1 MRENKQNNPQPTNP
15 LLLKMQ
21 NITDFLNL
29 PFIEVLKLVMKGAV
43 EDYLTESGVLAALAA
58 IPAKATKKDN
68 EGLNAEEALDFLNAN
83 GYPIKKGQLYK
94 ETSANTIPHK
104 KFGNKLHF
112 KAQEL
117 LAWAESKLIDGNA
130 VGVLDSND
138 KPKKKGG
145 RR

>member
-1 MRENKQNNPQPTNP
+1 MREKKQNNPQPTNP
-15 LLLKMQ
+15 LFLKMQ

-43 EDYLTESGVLAALAA
+43 EDYLTESGVLAAIAA

-104 KFGNKLHF
+104 KFGNHSRSHKWSADHQRLHRG
-112 KAQEL
+112 KDVRQ
-117 LAWAESKLIDGNA
+117 S
-130 VGVLDSND
+130 
-138 KPKKKGG
+138 
-145 RR
+145 

>member
-1 MRENKQNNPQPTNP
+1 M
-15 LLLKMQ
+15 
-21 NITDFLNL
+21 
-29 PFIEVLKLVMKGAV
+29 
-43 EDYLTESGVLAALAA
+43 AAIAA

-130 VGVLDSND
+130 VGVLSFND

-145 RR
+145 SR

>member
-1 MRENKQNNPQPTNP
+1 MREKKQNNPQPTNP
-15 LLLKMQ
+15 LFLKMQ

-43 EDYLTESGVLAALAA
+43 EDYLTESGVMAALAA

-94 ETSANTIPHK
+94 ETSANTIHTRSLETN
-104 KFGNKLHF
+104 FISRHRNCLHGLR
-112 KAQEL
+112 ANSL
-117 LAWAESKLIDGNA
+117 TAT
-130 VGVLDSND
+130 
-138 KPKKKGG
+138 P
-145 RR
+145 

>member
-15 LLLKMQ
+15 LFLKMQ

-29 PFIEVLKLVMKGAV
+29 PFIEVLKLLMKGAV
-43 EDYLTESGVLAALAA
+43 EDYLTESGVLAAIAA

-68 EGLNAEEALDFLNAN
+68 EGLNAEEALEFLNAN

-94 ETSANTIPHK
+94 ETSEKTIPHK

-112 KAQEL
+112 KAHEL
-117 LAWAESKLIDGNA
+117 LAWAESRLKDSNA
-130 VGVLDSND
+130 VGVLVLND

-145 RR
+145 SR